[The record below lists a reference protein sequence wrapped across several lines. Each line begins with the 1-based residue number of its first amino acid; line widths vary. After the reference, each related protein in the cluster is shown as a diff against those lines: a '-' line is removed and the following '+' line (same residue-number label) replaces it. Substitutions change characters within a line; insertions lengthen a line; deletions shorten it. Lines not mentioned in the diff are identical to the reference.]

1 MLKNTKKVFSI
12 ILAVAVVAMS
22 MFTGVVV
29 SAADPV
35 TTAHGTVDLL
45 EFGDYLVND
54 LGSTSKWYDNKLA
67 DNGETGTSWDDAI
80 IIDSAEELVYLCKA
94 SGDDTIGK
102 YYKVA
107 DGIAGFD
114 LTKGNID
121 FDGTLA
127 ENLEAVKGSGK
138 NHTGNTPGF
147 QGHFDGNGATVYGA
161 WTNHTEG
168 NVSAYAGLFSCTQG
182 DVTIKN
188 INVKFA
194 SFTAKIAVGGIIGY
208 HVGDGTNTLTI
219 ENCSV
224 TESHIEYVGS
234 TGFGHGIGAIVGY
247 STNLSSWKESDKGVD
262 GNGDGDMADTI
273 YVNGAVNI
281 KNCYVNLDK
290 DYFISCLKF
299 GEENARGCHGGVAG
313 FINTNAMSVSDCV
326 VIGITPYATSASTEF
341 NDVQHSGLESHFTN
355 VYTTS
360 DVAITEV
367 NLGGNGDLAN
377 RNFTGKIFPLSDAQL
392 KGAAAVENMDLDWSV
407 WMADEEGY
415 PELANAHK
423 NVTLVDK
430 EDGTH
435 AATCACGFGGIA
447 VDHNFV
453 NGECACGA
461 ELNCATR
468 KTITWDGSVATGIA
482 TGSGTKD
489 APYIIKSAAELAWL
503 VQQKADVTTDKYYK
517 IDDSIGAIVLQSAD
531 KAEAIMALDSAA
543 ATKAY
548 FEAGTFTPWKTM
560 GWEMSC
566 FAGYFDG
573 NGATI
578 YGLYAPSI
586 YNAALFSTV
595 DGGSAFRNIAIKN
608 SYLVSEGKNY
618 QVGALIGTTS
628 SAGYGAKRQGI
639 VWVSDVVI
647 ANNYMYNNAYNPS
660 NNNVEHLRSGIIGGV
675 QEAMHVENCL
685 AYGNDATYNDG
696 YKMPLVANVSNSIV
710 PAATHYDGFEP
721 KIFANEETGE
731 ILYYNVVRNTV
742 VLGADIMNTKDGRGW
757 RKNDPDC
764 FDNCYTDGASGTV
777 AFTNG
782 EWTYNDE
789 QIKAITEEDLP
800 TLELGDAFINTDSYP
815 ELKAFHDAVFAG
827 DPTANGAAG
836 HAASCSCGLADS
848 DIQEHVFVS
857 DEEVPEWDSYY
868 CEVCGYVCE
877 HEDGVEENFEAD
889 CVTAAGYTFDCEL
902 CGYHEESFD
911 EIAGHNFTVHEAEA
925 GADCQTAGTIAYKS
939 CDVCEKNY
947 AADAA
952 DTEPFE
958 NAITDITGELG
969 ECVPATDPDTGD
981 VIYEKDG
988 NNHWTVCSVCE
999 EPIETETHD
1008 GEIVDNGDGTHSVTC
1023 EICGYASDAEP
1034 HHFVS
1039 DTETPEWDSY
1049 YCEVCGL
1056 VCEHVSEEEGITEY
1070 EGDCVTAAGY
1080 EYNCPI
1086 CGYHEESFEEVAGH
1100 NFTVHE
1106 AEVGPDCQTPGTVA
1120 HKHCDVC
1127 DKDYAADASD
1137 TEAFENAL
1145 TDLSGEVGA
1154 CVELTDEEGNLVYGY
1169 DKDAHWTV
1177 CALCGEPVVTTEHN
1191 LEDGPCEICGAVKV
1205 IAEEINNVDKTGIY
1219 TIIPSDAED
1228 YDMATDVVV
1237 YNKLG
1242 EVVLYN
1248 AKLGGF
1254 PLVKGQVYLAVF
1266 AEDLELPYDVEVTAT
1281 LVVTKLFP
1289 DTSAADWYSD
1299 AVSYALGSG
1308 IMSGY
1313 ASNGKFGT
1321 TDSIKRQ
1328 DFILMLARYAGV
1340 DLDTYKDVEC
1350 TLTDVQDGAY
1360 YEAAINWALAEGVT
1374 TGYDNGE
1381 FGVGDKMTREQIVTF
1396 LYRYAQAIGVDV
1408 TVDDGAAEALAAQY
1422 ADFGKVSS
1430 FSKEAI
1436 VWALETGVISGK
1448 NPTTIAPQGSAQRCQ
1463 VAQIMYNIFL
1473 NETFVVG

>member
-80 IIDSAEELVYLCKA
+80 IIDSAEEFVYLCKA

-247 STNLSSWKESDKGVD
+247 SANLSSWKESDKGVD

-367 NLGGNGDLAN
+367 NLGGNVALAN

-696 YKMPLVANVSNSIV
+696 YKMPLVANVSNAIV

-721 KIFANEETGE
+721 KIYANEETGE
-731 ILYYNVVRNTV
+731 KLYYNVVRNTV

-848 DIQEHVFVS
+848 NLQPHSFVS
-857 DEEVPEWDSYY
+857 DTETPEWDSYY

-877 HEDGVEENFEAD
+877 HVSEEEGLVEYEGD

-925 GADCQTAGTIAYKS
+925 GADCQTHGTIAHKH
-939 CDVCEKNY
+939 CDVCDKNY

-958 NAITDITGELG
+958 NALTDITGELG
-969 ECVPATDPDTGD
+969 ACVPATDPDTGD

-988 NNHWTVCSVCE
+988 NN
-999 EPIETETHD
+999 
-1008 GEIVDNGDGTHSVTC
+1008 
-1023 EICGYASDAEP
+1023 
-1034 HHFVS
+1034 
-1039 DTETPEWDSY
+1039 
-1049 YCEVCGL
+1049 
-1056 VCEHVSEEEGITEY
+1056 
-1070 EGDCVTAAGY
+1070 
-1080 EYNCPI
+1080 
-1086 CGYHEESFEEVAGH
+1086 
-1100 NFTVHE
+1100 
-1106 AEVGPDCQTPGTVA
+1106 
-1120 HKHCDVC
+1120 
-1127 DKDYAADASD
+1127 
-1137 TEAFENAL
+1137 
-1145 TDLSGEVGA
+1145 
-1154 CVELTDEEGNLVYGY
+1154 
-1169 DKDAHWTV
+1169 HWTV

-1205 IAEEINNVDKTGIY
+1205 IAAEINNVDTTGIY

-1313 ASNGKFGT
+1313 ADGDFGT

>member
-1 MLKNTKKVFSI
+1 MFKNTKKVFAI
-12 ILAVAVVAMS
+12 ILAIAVVAMS

-45 EFGDYLVND
+45 EFGDYLIDD
-54 LGSTSKWYDNKLA
+54 LGSTNKYYDTKLA
-67 DNGETGTSWDDAI
+67 DNGETGADWDNAI

-94 SGDDTIGK
+94 SGVDTDGK

-107 DGIAGFD
+107 DGIAGFNLSTAALD
-114 LTKGNID
+114 I
-121 FDGTLA
+121 DGTLA
-127 ENLEAVKGSGK
+127 ENLDIIKGSGK
-138 NHTGNTPGF
+138 NHSGGGGEQGF
-147 QGHFDGNGATVYGA
+147 RGYFDGNGATVYGA
-161 WTNHTEG
+161 WTNHEA
-168 NVSAYAGLFSCTQG
+168 VSPYAGLFSATIG
-182 DVTIKN
+182 TVTIKN
-188 INVKFA
+188 IHVKMA
-194 SFTAKIAVGGIIGY
+194 HFTATTAAGGIVGY
-208 HVGDGTNTLTI
+208 HSSTDMATLTI

-224 TESHIEYVGS
+224 TDSYFEVNASGWNKGV
-234 TGFGHGIGAIVGY
+234 GAILGCGNSAPAKREV
-247 STNLSSWKESDKGVD
+247 NDDVD
-262 GNGDGDMADTI
+262 YNGDGDKLDTI
-273 YVNGAVNI
+273 YINDPYII
-281 KNCYVNLDK
+281 KNCYVNLDA
-290 DYFISCLKF
+290 DNFVTVGGFAPGSVAGQQVC
-299 GEENARGCHGGVAG
+299 RGGVIG
-313 FINTNAMSVSDCV
+313 VCGSNAAMVSDSV
-326 VIGITPYATSASTEF
+326 VIGITPYATSISSDNNA
-341 NDVQHSGLESHFTN
+341 VQHSGLESHFQN
-355 VYTTS
+355 VYTTADVAVA
-360 DVAITEV
+360 DVAIGGT
-367 NLGGNGDLAN
+367 LGL
-377 RNFTGKIFPLSDAQL
+377 RQFTGRVFPTADANL
-392 KGAAAVENMDLDWSV
+392 KGAAAANLNLDWSV
-407 WMADEEGY
+407 WMLDDEGY

-423 NVTLVDK
+423 AITLVNQ

-447 VDHNFV
+447 VGCTYVD
-453 NGECACGA
+453 GTCACGA

-482 TGSGTKD
+482 TGTGTKGD
-489 APYIIKSAAELAWL
+489 PYIIKSAAELAWL
-503 VQQKADVTTDKYYK
+503 VQQKADVTTDKYYE
-517 IDDSIGAIVLQSAD
+517 IDESIGAIVLQSAD
-531 KAEAIMALDSAA
+531 KAEDIMALDSAA

-548 FEAGTFTPWKTM
+548 FEAGSFTPWKTM
-560 GWEMSC
+560 GWEASC
-566 FAGYFDG
+566 FAGHFDG

-586 YNAALFSTV
+586 NNAALFSTV
-595 DGGSAFRNIAIKN
+595 DGGSAIRNIAVKN
-608 SYLVSEGKNY
+608 SYFTSSGGNY
-618 QVGALIGTTS
+618 QVGALIGTS
-628 SAGYGAKRQGI
+628 SNAGYGAKRQGI

-647 ANNYMYNNAYNPS
+647 ANNYMYNNAAHPTTGA
-660 NNNVEHLRSGIIGGV
+660 VEHLRSGIIGGV

-696 YKMPLVANVSNSIV
+696 YKMPLVANVTNAVV

-721 KIFANEETGE
+721 KISVNESTGE
-731 ILYYNVVRNTV
+731 TFYYNVVRNTV

-764 FDNCYTDGASGTV
+764 YENCYTDGASGTV
-777 AFTNG
+777 ALSNG
-782 EWTYNDE
+782 EWTYADE
-789 QIKAITEEDLP
+789 QIKAITEDDLA
-800 TLELGDAFINTDSYP
+800 TLALGDAFINTDSYP

-848 DIQEHVFVS
+848 NLQPHSFVC
-857 DEEVPEWDSYY
+857 DVETPEWDSYY

-877 HEDGVEENFEAD
+877 HVSEEEGLVEYEGD

-911 EIAGHNFTVHEAEA
+911 EIAGHNFTEHEAEA
-925 GADCQTAGTIAYKS
+925 GADCQTAGTVAHKH
-939 CDVCEKNY
+939 CDVCDKNY

-958 NAITDITGELG
+958 NALTDITGELG

-999 EPIETETHD
+999 EPIEIETHD

-1056 VCEHVSEEEGITEY
+1056 VCEHVPEEEGITEY

-1137 TEAFENAL
+1137 TEPFENAL

-1205 IAEEINNVDKTGIY
+1205 IAAEIDVPATGIY

-1289 DTSAADWYSD
+1289 DTSATAWYSD

-1313 ASNGKFGT
+1313 ADGDFGT

-1408 TVDDGAAEALAAQY
+1408 TVDDGAAAALAAQY

-1436 VWALETGVISGK
+1436 VWALEAGVISGK

-1463 VAQIMYNIFL
+1463 VAQIMYNIFV
-1473 NETFVVG
+1473 NEIFVIG